1 MKTQNT
7 NKASSTGDALIGAGI
22 ILLIVSAIFTLV
34 SIFLT
39 N

>member
-7 NKASSTGDALIGAGI
+7 HKTNDTGDALIWAGI